1 MTPSTKSR
9 DEILMPLN
17 HATATPSLPLEILS
31 IKIINQIGDREQ
43 PSLSPVLTENV
54 FDLLLSSGNDCSGT
68 RRIATK
74 NPNTLYS
81 QSTPSGQQDVLK
93 NSFEWLCQIH
103 KAHVHRLVGQTP
115 AHPLVSLRG

>member
-17 HATATPSLPLEILS
+17 HATATPPLHLEILS

-74 NPNTLYS
+74 IQIPC
-81 QSTPSGQQDVLK
+81 TPEAPLQD
-93 NSFEWLCQIH
+93 NRMS
-103 KAHVHRLVGQTP
+103 
-115 AHPLVSLRG
+115 